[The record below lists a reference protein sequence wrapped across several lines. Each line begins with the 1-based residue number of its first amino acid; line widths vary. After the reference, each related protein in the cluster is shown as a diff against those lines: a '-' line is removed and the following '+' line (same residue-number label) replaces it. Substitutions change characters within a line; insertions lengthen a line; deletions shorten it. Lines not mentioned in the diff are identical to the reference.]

1 MWTRREKPRL
11 ESVLPA
17 VRINEGHHLRYVEG
31 NVVHMICAYD
41 SVYELL

>member
-31 NVVHMICAYD
+31 KCGTYD
-41 SVYELL
+41 MCI